1 MNTWENWLGK
11 LQWKWDLNNMRYEYE
26 NSSGDVLFQ
35 EGCMFNSQGKHK
47 TALSFKESHCQ
58 QEFKQMWVAE

>member
-1 MNTWENWLGK
+1 
-11 LQWKWDLNNMRYEYE
+11 MRYEYE

-58 QEFKQMWVAE
+58 QEFKQM